1 MELSKKTKIGGLIK
15 KYPFLLDYFVDK
27 SPKFSKLKNPLMRKT
42 IGSIATLEQAAGMGN
57 IDIGELLLEITTQ
70 IYHHTTDNITI
81 INSNQA
87 PPDAPL
93 AREERIELLKNIV
106 LQLHNG
112 APIDEVRKEFLTL
125 FHNVSPAEIGQMEQ
139 KLVAEGIPETEIK
152 KLCELHVELFENSVA
167 QSARPE
173 LPKGHPL
180 HSFQEE
186 NKLADIK
193 CSELLDVIQGANEPL
208 EFFAAKPGL
217 IESVEDL
224 AKIIRHYERK
234 ENQLFP
240 VMERHGLTAPPQVM
254 WELHDDIRALLKT
267 ARKAFATD
275 DTKGTIDAV
284 QNLVVS
290 ICDMIYK
297 EENIL
302 FPMVFETFSEDDWA
316 QVYSGE
322 KEIGYAWITPGT
334 EWKTAEYPAATQATQ
349 TGKITLDKG
358 KLEPLVIN
366 AILKSL
372 PVDLT
377 FVNADNKVAYFS
389 QTQERIFPRS
399 AGIIGRDV
407 DNCHPPKSV
416 HVVEKILKAFK
427 SGAHDTAEFWL
438 ELNGVFIHIRYYAVR
453 DTNGSYL
460 GCLEVSQDVTG
471 IRALTGEQRL
481 LSWE

>member
-15 KYPFLLDYFVDK
+15 EYPFLLDYLVDK

-57 IDIGELLLEITTQ
+57 IEIGELLLEIATQ
-70 IYHHTTDNITI
+70 IYHHTSDDITI
-81 INSNQA
+81 INPNLAPSA
-87 PPDAPL
+87 PPPAP
-93 AREERIELLKNIV
+93 EERIDVLKDIV
-106 LQLHNG
+106 LRLHNG
-112 APIDEVRKEFLTL
+112 ASVDEVRKEFFTL
-125 FHNVSPAEIGQMEQ
+125 LHNVSPAEIGQMEQ
-139 KLVAEGIPETEIK
+139 KLVAEGIPETDIK
-152 KLCELHVELFENSVA
+152 KLCDLHVELFESSVA
-167 QSARPE
+167 QSALPE
-173 LPKGHPL
+173 LPAGHPL
-180 HSFQEE
+180 HSFKEE

-193 CSELLDVIQGANEPL
+193 GQELLDVIKGADDPL
-208 EFFAAKPGL
+208 EYFAAKPGL

-240 VMERHGLTAPPQVM
+240 IMERHGLTAPPQVM
-254 WELHDDIRALLKT
+254 WELHDDIRALLKKT
-267 ARKAFATD
+267 RQELATD
-275 DTKGTIDAV
+275 DRKDTIDAV
-284 QNLVVS
+284 YNLTVA

-302 FPMVFETFSEDDWA
+302 FPMVFETFSDEDWA
-316 QVYSGE
+316 QVYAGE
-322 KEIGYAWITPGT
+322 EEIGYAWITPGT
-334 EWKTAEYPAATQATQ
+334 DWKPTASTTKQ
-349 TGKITLDKG
+349 TLLTGEISLDRG
-358 KLEPLVIN
+358 ELEPHVIN

-389 QTQERIFPRS
+389 QTEERVFPRS

-407 DNCHPPKSV
+407 NNCHPPKSV
-416 HVVEKILKAFK
+416 HVVEKILEAFK
-427 SGAHDTAEFWL
+427 AGEHDTAEFWL
-438 ELNGVFIHIRYYAVR
+438 ELHGVFIHIRYYAVR
-453 DTNGSYL
+453 DTDGTYL